1 MFSHITITRYI
12 DPNNILISKNIFYFI
27 DRIICIILNKGN
39 EVYIT
44 YAQFVILE
52 LQDLLSIISNL
63 ICIEIIE
70 LRFCKLDYELKRNIK
85 DRGDDDYIGKSDTL
99 LTNRN
104 TRVSS
109 VCKKENELQ
118 NLEKNA

>member
-1 MFSHITITRYI
+1 M
-12 DPNNILISKNIFYFI
+12 
-27 DRIICIILNKGN
+27 
-39 EVYIT
+39 T
-44 YAQFVILE
+44 YAQFAILE